1 MFNKEMLGD
10 GLLYSKTGNG
20 QRLRIDLEETLPDN
34 SLDKIIIKNKKMN
47 ELKNKYF
54 QKIIDSVLNA
64 IHKDKNSIN
73 FYYNYYDFT
82 NKRIGKP
89 HGLLNEFMYEMCY
102 DYSIYCNKDLNDNA
116 LTFKTLFGEKFKW
129 ELIGKNKMIISW

>member
-1 MFNKEMLGD
+1 MLGD
-10 GLLYSKTGNG
+10 GILFSKTSNS
-20 QRLRIDLEETLPDN
+20 QRLRIDLEETLPDY
-34 SLDKIIIKNKKMN
+34 SMDKIIIKNKKIN

-54 QKIIDSVLNA
+54 QKIIDCVLNA

-102 DYSIYCNKDLNDNA
+102 EYSTYASKDSNDNI
-116 LTFKTLFGEKFKW
+116 LTFKTLFGVNFKW
-129 ELIGKNKMIISW
+129 ELVGKNKMIISW